1 MDSLEVALISGCV
14 IALAI
19 LLWRRPGR
27 SPLAQILPRGAVQ
40 PLHRVRRGRV
50 YVRGLARTQA
60 STLRGPF
67 TDEPVLAYRV
77 LVERRDGQHHWTVM
91 LDHSEAVDFE
101 LVGEGVTAEVT
112 ATGALL
118 ILGREI
124 RPSRKPG
131 DPFPPAVRDLLVR
144 LCQYAPADHDAS
156 RFRWSEFHV
165 GDGDELHII
174 AEASVVPARD
184 GRQTLGGGA
193 YRGTPAALALRGTPS
208 QPLVIFD
215 QDRESLLG
223 LLALPQGGR
232 MIPRR

>member
-27 SPLAQILPRGAVQ
+27 SPLTQILPRGAVQ

-50 YVRGLARTQA
+50 YVRGLARA
-60 STLRGPF
+60 DSTLQGPF
-67 TDEPVLAYRV
+67 TGEPVLAFRV

-101 LVGEGVTAEVT
+101 LVGEGVTAEV
-112 ATGALL
+112 AAGGALL
-118 ILGREI
+118 VLGREI
-124 RPSRKPG
+124 RPARKPG
-131 DPFPPAVRDLLVR
+131 DPFPPAVRELLVR
-144 LCQYAPADHDAS
+144 LCQYAPPDHDAS

-165 GDGDELHII
+165 ADGDELHIV

-184 GRQTLGGGA
+184 GRRTLGGGGA
-193 YRGTPAALALRGTPS
+193 YRSTPAALTLRGTPER
-208 QPLVIFD
+208 PLVIFD
-215 QDRESLLG
+215 RDRESLLS
-223 LLALPQGGR
+223 LLALPQGER